1 VTAIGVGDVNGD
13 HKADVVV
20 VDATSATLG
29 FWVLLGKGDG
39 TFGTP
44 SSVSSTAVGNSVVV
58 ADFNGDCKADVLL
71 PSLDNSTN
79 MGSVE
84 LFLSNGDGTFQQS
97 SSVDIAFDNSLSLVA
112 GDFGGKGSLG
122 FAITSVANPGIDV
135 SVLGSTGMLSSPTLF
150 HASDLSGLGPS
161 SEVEGIAAGDLN
173 GDGAAD
179 LVVATGSG
187 PCVLMNGGSGQ
198 FSSAP
203 VCYPAS
209 TGYTGDT
216 VAIGDINGDRKADV
230 VLGVGQSVTS
240 GPSPIVVDIF
250 SGKGDGTLGNPTT
263 VQYTN
268 GAFYDDVS
276 LVDLNHDAMLD
287 LIAYYGTGSSVEPS
301 GFSVWMNSG
310 TGTLPMMPTGQYGT
324 PGGGPQAPAYGDFA
338 GNGLMG
344 MVAVNQ
350 VGTNFSINVISATC
364 KP

>member
-1 VTAIGVGDVNGD
+1 VNGD

-20 VDATSATLG
+20 VDTTSSTLG

-44 SSVSSTAVGNSVVV
+44 TSVSSVALGNSVVV

-71 PSLDNSTN
+71 PSLDNATN

-84 LFLSNGDGTFQQS
+84 LFLSNGDGTFQQP
-97 SSVDIAFDNSLSLVA
+97 SSVDIAFTNSLSLVA
-112 GDFGGKGSLG
+112 ADFGGKGSLG
-122 FAITSVANPGIDV
+122 FAITGVQDPGIDV
-135 SVLGSTGMLSSPTLF
+135 SLLGSTGMLSAPTLF
-150 HASDLSGLGPS
+150 HGSDLSGPS
-161 SEVEGIAAGDLN
+161 PEVESIAAGDLN

-216 VAIGDINGDRKADV
+216 VAIGDINGDGKADV
-230 VLGVGQSVTS
+230 VLGVGQSVTGTPGS
-240 GPSPIVVDIF
+240 VVDIF

-263 VQYTN
+263 VQYTS
-268 GAFYDDVS
+268 GAFYDEVS
-276 LVDLNHDAMLD
+276 LIDLNHDGALD
-287 LIAYYGTGSSVEPS
+287 LIAYYGAGSSEEPS

-310 TGTLPMMPTGQYGT
+310 TGTFPMMPTGQYGT

-350 VGTNFSINVISATC
+350 VGATTNDSINVITATC